1 MFFCQKRF
9 NQFLKNITIL
19 KEDFNKEYKFQRKHW
34 FNSSDLPDSS
44 PLPNLSDETLQQTI
58 LISLEQNRLGGNF
71 WLKRYPLVPDC
82 FSWYR
87 GLTTE
92 EELVLLQLLDVKM
105 FLKKEELKERMTT
118 VRKKSLGSVS
128 SLSQGLFYPG
138 IYQAWPSLDSKL
150 ANEYEWDK
158 NTIFCADEGEDL
170 QDNFQLDLEPTELKH
185 RTKQW
190 QREGKLW
197 RGAWGAQNLPTGDQ
211 CYHEHQ

>member
-19 KEDFNKEYKFQRKHW
+19 KENFNKEYKFQRNDW
-34 FNSSDLPDSS
+34 FLICLI
-44 PLPNLSDETLQQTI
+44 PLCCPI
-58 LISLEQNRLGGNF
+58 
-71 WLKRYPLVPDC
+71 WVMKRHPLVSDC

-128 SLSQGLFYPG
+128 SLSQGLFYPS
-138 IYQAWPSLDSKL
+138 IYQACLSLDSKL
-150 ANEYEWDK
+150 ANEYEWDED
-158 NTIFCADEGEDL
+158 TILCADEGEDL

-185 RTKQW
+185 GTKQW

-197 RGAWGAQNLPTGDQ
+197 RGAWGAKNLPTGDQ
-211 CYHEHQ
+211 RYH

>member
-1 MFFCQKRF
+1 MLIISY
-9 NQFLKNITIL
+9 NQCSSVWKGLINFLKIL
-19 KEDFNKEYKFQRKHW
+19 QFIKKILTKNTKFQRNDW
-34 FNSSDLPDSS
+34 FKSSDLPDSS
-44 PLPNLSDETLQQTI
+44 LLPKLSDENLQQTL
-58 LISLEQNRLGGNF
+58 LISLRINQLGGNF
-71 WLKRYPLVPDC
+71 WHPLVPDC

-128 SLSQGLFYPG
+128 SLSQGLFYPS

-150 ANEYEWDK
+150 ANEYEWDE
-158 NTIFCADEGEDL
+158 NTILCADEGEDL
-170 QDNFQLDLEPTELKH
+170 QDNFQLDLEPTELEH
-185 RTKQW
+185 GTEQW

-197 RGAWGAQNLPTGDQ
+197 RGAWGAQNLPTGD
-211 CYHEHQ
+211 